1 MAFLQGLV
9 KDRTP
14 LNNWGMAESM
24 TNLGRL
30 ANYTSKTLDARIKLA
45 AAKAAQEIE
54 EAKKAK
60 ELDEA
65 AKKAKAEGKAGSAD
79 AEASD
84 VKSDAE
90 ASADKAKS

>member
-1 MAFLQGLV
+1 MS
-9 KDRTP
+9 
-14 LNNWGMAESM
+14 ESM
-24 TNLGRL
+24 TTLGRL

-65 AKKAKAEGKAGSAD
+65 AKKAKSENKADSAD
-79 AEASD
+79 AAATD
-84 VKSDAE
+84 VKSDAP
-90 ASADKAKS
+90 AAADKAKS